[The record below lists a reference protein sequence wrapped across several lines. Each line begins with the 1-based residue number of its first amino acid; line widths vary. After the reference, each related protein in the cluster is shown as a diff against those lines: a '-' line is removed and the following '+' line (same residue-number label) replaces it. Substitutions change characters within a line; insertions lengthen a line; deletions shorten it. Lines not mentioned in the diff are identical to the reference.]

1 MHDLRRQALES
12 GKTVSKKARSK
23 QSSQANSRPNSRPAS
38 KTNSRVNSRNAS
50 DDEFEGNLSDDT
62 SFSINSIDELLS
74 TDDVNEEPTEAIRE
88 KLLDCIGELLER
100 KRSSTKSREDCL
112 ASYAHILRTHL
123 LADQLRGRTDDVISA
138 ITKSIK
144 TESSELETILALK
157 ALEMTIITFED
168 EDVYDNVA
176 PLLRRAISDSQSLQI
191 KKAAIYC
198 LGNCAFFAGAGQ
210 EEIAE
215 QMSFLLE
222 IVSSD
227 GAFIDAHDHPDTV
240 TAAIQVYA
248 LLATAVDDM
257 ENDSEDAIEAFA
269 DQLDSTDP
277 DVQVAAG
284 EAIALLYEKSYTSAD
299 SDNSSDED
307 LDDDDDDA
315 DDAGAGS
322 DSDPSK
328 RPNQRYLPFHAT
340 AQLITTLSSL
350 ASLSTKKLDKKTKR
364 HIHQTFTSVLATVRD
379 PRLGIYYNNAS
390 RMTVRIHNNA
400 QMKIDR
406 WWKLMRLNALRRLL
420 GAGFVAHYYEGNKQV
435 LSVLP
440 VLMRDEHN
448 AVKTEKVNWAKATT
462 TRGVGWSM
470 GDFS

>member
-1 MHDLRRQALES
+1 M
-12 GKTVSKKARSK
+12 
-23 QSSQANSRPNSRPAS
+23 
-38 KTNSRVNSRNAS
+38 
-50 DDEFEGNLSDDT
+50 SDDT
-62 SFSINSIDELLS
+62 SFRCACTAQAVASYIMLTRCSINSIDELLN
-74 TDDVNEEPTEAIRE
+74 TDDINEEPTEVIRE
-88 KLLDCIGELLER
+88 KLLDCINELLER

-123 LADQLRGRTDDVISA
+123 LADQLRGRNDDVISA

-227 GAFIDAHDHPDTV
+227 GAFIDAHDNPDAV
-240 TAAIQVYA
+240 TAATQVYA

-257 ENDSEDAIEAFA
+257 ENDSEEAVEAFA
-269 DQLDSTDP
+269 DQLESTDP
-277 DVQVAAG
+277 EVQVAAG

-299 SDNSSDED
+299 ADSSSDED
-307 LDDDDDDA
+307 IDADDDDDT
-315 DDAGAGS
+315 DDVGAGS

-328 RPNQRYLPFHAT
+328 RPNRRYTPFHNT
-340 AQLITTLSSL
+340 NQLIATLSSL
-350 ASLSTKKLDKKTKR
+350 SSLSTKKIDKKTKR

-390 RMTVRIHNNA
+390 RMTVRVHNNA

-448 AVKTEKVNWAKATT
+448 VVKTEKINWAKGTT
-462 TRGVGWSM
+462 ARGVGWSM